1 MEDNNE
7 NNKIKNSI
15 NNIVEIDKKDKINL
29 CQKLSSFKRTGDDL
43 VNNINSIISSWD
55 DIILKKK
62 QVIATLNKDIDIVK
76 KNIANLRN
84 EFKKEQEDIIAK
96 FNSTKD
102 HWKTLVNESKKF
114 KIDKIVKINVGGYK
128 FVTSKSMFDN
138 CYLTENF
145 LTTMF
150 SGVWEPNKDD
160 QDHYFI
166 DRDGKYFEH
175 ILNYLRDQE
184 YQIVLKSLDITVKKA
199 LYVEANYFRIN
210 ELLTILRNYIYQG
223 DELINERVRIYWE
236 KEDKWFI
243 GTIYK
248 YCKYDK
254 KHFVKYDDGEQ
265 KSYSLIN
272 KRWELL
278 RN

>member
-102 HWKTLVNESKKF
+102 HWKTLVSESKKF

-160 QDHYFI
+160 HDHYFI

-199 LYVEANYFRIN
+199 LYVEANYYRIN
-210 ELLTILRNYIYQG
+210 ELLSILKNYIYTG
-223 DELINERVRIYWE
+223 DELVNERVRIYWE
-236 KEDKWFI
+236 KEAKWFI

-248 YCKYDK
+248 YCKYDN
-254 KHFVKYDDGEQ
+254 KHYVKYDDGEQ

-272 KRWELL
+272 KQWELL